1 MSQPNAPITELSQVD
16 PDWLSS
22 TLKANGHLTQGRIE
36 SVTHEILKKAKYSDI
51 VRFRVTYSATATGEK
66 GVLPPTALI
75 LKLRKPGGKTKRSAL
90 FARREF
96 EFYSRV
102 NGAMD
107 TAPTAR
113 CYDAVFQPQSG
124 HYHFLLEDLS
134 ATHAHVGNPLPPSV
148 PECEQIVE
156 CVARFHAAWW
166 DHPRVGTEIGRPF
179 HEERHSKRAD
189 TIKKRT
195 DKFLALLGDRISTSR
210 RELLLDLCAVFP
222 RLLERQSAG
231 PMTITHGDAHF
242 QNFLIA
248 PGRTDCRII
257 DWEAWEIAPATDDMA
272 FMMAVLWF
280 SERRRRLEQDLL
292 QRYHR
297 ALLASDVRDY
307 SWDACWNDYRLS
319 LVKHLCTPVYQWV
332 NGVRPV
338 VWWSNLERILT
349 SYEDLGCAEILD
361 QLKGK

>member
-1 MSQPNAPITELSQVD
+1 MSQPNSPITELSQID

-22 TLKANGHLTQGRIE
+22 TLTANGHLTQGRIE
-36 SVTHEILKKAKYSDI
+36 SVTHETVMKSKYSDI
-51 VRFRVTYSATATGEK
+51 MRLRVSYSATATFEK
-66 GVLPPTALI
+66 EAALPTTLI
-75 LKLRKPGGKTKRSAL
+75 LKLRKPGGVKKRSTL

-96 EFYSRV
+96 AFYSRIIR
-102 NGAMD
+102 AMD
-107 TAPTAR
+107 SPPAAR
-113 CYDAVFQPQSG
+113 CYDAVFEPLTG

-134 ATHAHVGNPLPPSV
+134 ATHAHVGNPLPPSL

-156 CVARFHAAWW
+156 CAARFHAAWW
-166 DHPRVGTEIGRPF
+166 DHPRIGTKIGRPF
-179 HEERHSKRAD
+179 LDERHSKRAD
-189 TIKKRT
+189 TIKNRT
-195 DKFLALLGDRISTSR
+195 DKFLALLGDRISVPR
-210 RELLLDLCAVFP
+210 REVLLDLSAVYP

-231 PMTITHGDAHF
+231 HLTITHGDAHF

-319 LVKHLCTPVYQWV
+319 VVKHLCTPVYQWV
-332 NGVRPV
+332 NGALPA
-338 VWWSNLERILT
+338 VWWNNLERILT